1 MPAALSHRPP
11 YADAAAADP
20 DDAEFLAALGRHVRE
35 ARERRGLARKAI
47 SQSAG
52 VSERYLAQLEA
63 GEGNA
68 SVLLLRSVARALGM
82 PLTELLDPRESSV
95 EQRLIR
101 RFLDRL
107 PAHRLEDVVFRLM
120 RDFGEEAAS
129 RRKRIALSACAAP
142 ARPRSAARSPPSC
155 GMPFVELDREI
166 EREAG
171 ISLSE
176 VFLLYGQA
184 GYRRIERRCL
194 ERVIAAH
201 AEMVMTVGGGIVS
214 EPETYN
220 LLLQHCFTV
229 WVKASPDEHM
239 ARVVAQGD
247 LRPMQGN
254 AEAMDDL
261 KRILDAR
268 EPLYR
273 KADVTLDTS
282 GEDAA
287 SRASP
292 SCARPSRPDAGKPG
306 EPHGTGER
314 IRRARNVAADASRR
328 SSPTTRIRTATRTG
342 SSRSTARSR
351 R

>member
-1 MPAALSHRPP
+1 MPALLSHRAQPP
-11 YADAAAADP
+11 GAAADDP
-20 DDAEFLAALGRHVRE
+20 DDAEFLTAMGRHVRE
-35 ARERRGLARKAI
+35 ARERRGLARKTI

-68 SVLLLRSVARALGM
+68 SVLLLRSVARALEL

-107 PAHRLEDVVFRLM
+107 PAHRLEEVVFRLM
-120 RDFGEEAAS
+120 RDFGEDAAS
-129 RRKRIALSACAAP
+129 RRKRVALIGLRGAGKTTLGSALAAEL
-142 ARPRSAARSPPSC
+142 RR
-155 GMPFVELDREI
+155 PFVELDREI

-171 ISLSE
+171 ITLSE
-176 VFLLYGQA
+176 VFLLYGQT

-194 ERVIAAH
+194 ERVVGAH
-201 AEMVMTVGGGIVS
+201 PEMVMSVGGGIVS
-214 EPETYN
+214 EAETYN
-220 LLLQHCFTV
+220 LLLQRCYTV

-254 AEAMDDL
+254 TEAMDDL

-268 EPLYR
+268 EALYR
-273 KADVTLDTS
+273 KADITVDTS
-282 GEDAA
+282 GEEPRQSL
-287 SRASP
+287 SRLRQA
-292 SCARPSRPDAGKPG
+292 
-306 EPHGTGER
+306 
-314 IRRARNVAADASRR
+314 VAA
-328 SSPTTRIRTATRTG
+328 
-342 SSRSTARSR
+342 
-351 R
+351 

>member
-1 MPAALSHRPP
+1 MQYIAWHCPSRSAKDPAMPATLSHRQAT
-11 YADAAAADP
+11 ADAAASGS
-20 DDAEFLAALGRHVRE
+20 DDAEFLAAMGRHVRE
-35 ARERRGLARKAI
+35 ARERRGLARKAV

-68 SVLLLRSVARALGM
+68 SVLLLRSVARALEM

-107 PAHRLEDVVFRLM
+107 PAHRLEEVVFRMM

-129 RRKRIALSACAAP
+129 RRRRVALIGLRGAGKTTLGNALAAEL
-142 ARPRSAARSPPSC
+142 RT
-155 GMPFVELDREI
+155 PFVELDREI

-194 ERVIAAH
+194 ERMVDTH
-201 AEMVMTVGGGIVS
+201 PEMVMTVGGGIVS
-214 EPETYN
+214 EPEAYN

-229 WVKASPDEHM
+229 WVKASPEEHM

-247 LRPMQGN
+247 LRPMQGSS
-254 AEAMDDL
+254 EAMGDL
-261 KRILDAR
+261 RRILDAR
-268 EPLYR
+268 EPLYQ
-273 KADVTLDTS
+273 KADITLDTS
-282 GEDAA
+282 GED
-287 SRASP
+287 SRQSLAKLRQ
-292 SCARPSRPDAGKPG
+292 A
-306 EPHGTGER
+306 
-314 IRRARNVAADASRR
+314 VAA
-328 SSPTTRIRTATRTG
+328 
-342 SSRSTARSR
+342 
-351 R
+351 